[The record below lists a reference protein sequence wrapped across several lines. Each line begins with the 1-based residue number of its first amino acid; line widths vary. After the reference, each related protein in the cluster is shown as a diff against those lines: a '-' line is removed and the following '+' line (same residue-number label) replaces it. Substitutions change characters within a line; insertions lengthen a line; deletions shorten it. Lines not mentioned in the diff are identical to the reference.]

1 MYKDMDW
8 NLKKLGTLLSFNA
21 MPAKNVNH
29 QKSYYGFVL
38 LTVKCISA
46 VFEDGTF
53 KGIAN
58 ALTSLY

>member
-8 NLKKLGTLLSFNA
+8 NLKKLGQLLRFNA
-21 MPAKNVNH
+21 MPAKKVIM
-29 QKSYYGFVL
+29 VCAL
-38 LTVKCISA
+38 LTLKCISA

>member
-1 MYKDMDW
+1 MDW
-8 NLKKLGTLLSFNA
+8 NLKKLGQLLRFNA
-21 MPAKNVNH
+21 MPAKKVM
-29 QKSYYGFVL
+29 VCAL
-38 LTVKCISA
+38 LTLKCISA

>member
-1 MYKDMDW
+1 MFKDMDW
-8 NLKKLGTLLSFNA
+8 NLKKLGQLLSFNA
-21 MPAKNVNH
+21 MPAKKVM
-29 QKSYYGFVL
+29 VCAL
-38 LTVKCISA
+38 LTLKCISA